1 MILSDFQL
9 TYKQYGER
17 SILIEWPSEIDK
29 EILDD
34 IIFYK
39 IKLENS
45 LFKDIIEIKSAYNSI
60 LISYIRTIENFYYK
74 ELVLK
79 DLYSS
84 ELNILLKPSRLWKI
98 PVCYEAEY
106 ALDLEDISLKKSMP
120 KQDIIALH
128 SKAIYTVYFIG
139 FLPGFLYLGGL
150 NNTIYFPRKE
160 TPRLHIEKGAIG
172 IGGNQTGIYPS
183 QSPGG
188 WNIIGNSP
196 INFFDIAKN
205 PPCFVKSGDKIQFY
219 PISSKKHSD
228 IITLVEAGVYQLESE
243 VLRG

>member
-60 LISYIRTIENFYYK
+60 LISYIRTIENFYDK

-98 PVCYEAEY
+98 
-106 ALDLEDISLKKSMP
+106 
-120 KQDIIALH
+120 
-128 SKAIYTVYFIG
+128 G
-139 FLPGFLYLGGL
+139 
-150 NNTIYFPRKE
+150 
-160 TPRLHIEKGAIG
+160 
-172 IGGNQTGIYPS
+172 
-183 QSPGG
+183 
-188 WNIIGNSP
+188 
-196 INFFDIAKN
+196 
-205 PPCFVKSGDKIQFY
+205 
-219 PISSKKHSD
+219 
-228 IITLVEAGVYQLESE
+228 